1 MNISISTLG
10 FPKVN
15 VLIAACAAGGKFA
28 GTVAQWDKKAGG
40 QLSKAAKAADFSGDG
55 GQFLEVLAPDGF
67 SADRIWIF
75 GIGDVAKIGE
85 KEVRSLGGR
94 IMSRLSVHGIKTA
107 AVAADLPAKVKVA
120 AEDYAAGIAEGARL
134 KSYRFDLYRSKASL
148 SKKPTLSKLTI
159 MTKDVAKT
167 RSRWKERNA
176 VVDGVFF
183 ARDLVSE
190 PANVLYPKEF
200 AARAKTLTEL
210 GVKVEILGEKQMEK
224 LGMGSLLGVGRGSQ
238 HESQLVVMQW
248 MGATNKKAQP
258 IAFVGKG
265 VTFDTGGISLKP
277 SAGMGEMKYDM
288 GGAGTVT
295 GLMRALAGRKA
306 KANVIGIIGLVENM
320 PDGTAQRPGD
330 VVTSM
335 SGQTIEVLNTDAE
348 GRLVL
353 ADALWYC
360 QNRFKPTFMVDLA
373 TLTGAI
379 IMALGTHKAG
389 LFASDDALADQI
401 FEAGNN
407 VDETVWRFP
416 LEDTYDRTIN
426 SQIADMQN
434 ISDGRGAGSITAA
447 QFLQRFTNKVPWA
460 HLDIAGT
467 AWTKADKPVCPKGAT
482 GFGVRLLDRMVADH
496 YEGRRK

>member
-1 MNISISTLG
+1 MDITFAKPG

-15 VLIAACAAGGKFA
+15 ALVAPCPAGAKLSGIC
-28 GTVAQWDKKAGG
+28 AQWDKKAGG
-40 QLSKAAKAADFSGDG
+40 ALSKAAKAAEFSGAVGETLD
-55 GQFLEVLAPDGF
+55 VLAPAGF
-67 SADRIWIF
+67 TADRIVLF
-75 GIGDVAKIGE
+75 GIGDPAKFGE
-85 KEVRSLGGR
+85 KEAAALGGR
-94 IMSRLSVHGIKTA
+94 IAARLSTVGAKTA
-107 AVAADLPAKVKVA
+107 AVAADRPTKVKMPADDLVA
-120 AEDYAAGIAEGARL
+120 QIALGARL
-134 KSYRFDLYRSKASL
+134 RSYRFDVYRSKASK
-148 SKKPTLSKLTI
+148 SKKPVLGKLT
-159 MTKDVAKT
+159 MMCTDLTKSRA
-167 RSRWKERNA
+167 RWKAQSA
-176 VVDGVFF
+176 VADGVFF

-190 PANVLYPKEF
+190 PANILYPKEF
-200 AARAKTLTEL
+200 ADRAKSLTDL
-210 GVKVEILGEKQMEK
+210 GVKVQILGEKQMEK
-224 LGMGSLLGVGRGSQ
+224 LGMGSLLGVGHGSQ
-238 HESQLVVMQW
+238 HESQMVVMEWQ
-248 MGATNKKAQP
+248 GAPNKKQQP

-295 GLMRALAGRKA
+295 GLMHALAGRKA

-320 PDGTAQRPGD
+320 PGSRAQRPGD

-360 QNRFKPTFMVDLA
+360 QERFKPKFMIDLA

-379 IMALGTHKAG
+379 IISLGTHKAG
-389 LFASDDALADQI
+389 LFASDDTLAEQI
-401 FEAGNN
+401 FASGNDVN
-407 VDETVWRFP
+407 ETVWRFP
-416 LEDTYDRTIN
+416 LEDTYDRSIN

-434 ISDGRGAGSITAA
+434 ISDARGAGSITAA
-447 QFLQRFTNKVPWA
+447 QFLKRFTNDVPWA

-482 GFGVRLLDRMVADH
+482 GFGVRLLDRLVADH
-496 YEGRRK
+496 YEGK

>member
-1 MNISISTLG
+1 MNITFSKPG
-10 FPKVN
+10 FPKVSALL
-15 VLIAACAAGGKFA
+15 VPVPSGRKLSGIPAE
-28 GTVAQWDKKAGG
+28 WDKKSGG
-40 QLSKAAKAADFSGDG
+40 AIAKAAKAADFSGDS
-55 GQFLEVLAPDGF
+55 GQSVEVLAPQGF
-67 SADRIWIF
+67 TADRILLL
-75 GIGDVAKIGE
+75 GIGDPAKVGE
-85 KEVRSLGGR
+85 KEARSLGGR
-94 IMSRLSVHGIKTA
+94 ITARLSSLGVKTA
-107 AVAADLPAKVKVA
+107 AVAAQPPAKVKLP
-120 AEDYAAGIAEGARL
+120 AEDFATAIAEGASLR
-134 KSYRFDLYRSKASL
+134 SYRFDVYRTKASK
-148 SKKPTLSKLTI
+148 SKKPPVEKLTV
-159 MTKDVAKT
+159 MTEALPKA
-167 RSRWKERNA
+167 RSRWAARRA
-176 VVDGVFF
+176 VAEGVFF

-200 AARAKTLTEL
+200 ATRAKSLTKL
-210 GVKVEILGEKQMEK
+210 GVKVDVLGEKQMEK

-248 MGATNKKAQP
+248 LGASNKKAQP
-258 IAFVGKG
+258 VAFIGKG

-295 GLMRALAGRKA
+295 GLMHALAGRKA

-360 QNRFKPTFMVDLA
+360 QNRFKPKFMIDLA

-379 IMALGTHKAG
+379 IISLGTHKAG
-389 LFASDDALADQI
+389 LFASNDELADRL
-401 FEAGNN
+401 FETGNK
-407 VDETVWRFP
+407 VDETVWRLP

-467 AWTKADKPVCPKGAT
+467 AWTKADKPLCPKGAT
-482 GFGVRLLDRMVADH
+482 GFGVRLLDRLVSDY
-496 YEGRRK
+496 YEGR